1 MVENIKKV
9 RTQLSEDDFA
19 KQYAKAFAKATGNTR
34 MSRSDKNDFEFNSF
48 KNQGNVKKAA
58 QIAAE
63 EAIKMIKYS
72 YSKGK
77 FITGYS
83 DYDGDKH
90 LNSYFI
96 KQGVDRYDSSF
107 KKIDAK
113 IFDVASDIVKKWAKK
128 NIK

>member
-9 RTQLSEDDFA
+9 RTQLSED
-19 KQYAKAFAKATGNTR
+19 QR
-34 MSRSDKNDFEFNSF
+34 MSRSDQNDLEFNSF
-48 KNQGNVKKAA
+48 KKQGNVKKAA

-128 NIK
+128 NMK